1 MGGGGVPAPL
11 ILCPSFFLVLCC
23 FFWFFIPRPPPP
35 LPLPPPS
42 KSFIFV
48 GWRVFF
54 FFSFLSAWHQCER
67 YPSPQHHFFFVVG
80 VFFFSYSLRSVLR
93 FCDRLFVRRCNC
105 GRIRPRR
112 RSKRRRR
119 KTVNRRKKVGRGVVQ
134 RAKGRLGT
142 ERKRCFFF
150 FFFFFFFC
158 CCCCV
163 FFVLLLFF
171 GGLRCAS
178 FFISFSFF
186 SRAMGF
192 FFLHSKVLFSF
203 TPPEFLFFLCPI
215 PSLLFPRERQAWGR
229 LCVYIT
235 LWPVPVISWPGM
247 FSVLVEPDGPASYCD
262 DGALTGFRCD
272 SRTPHCF
279 STSSS
284 SCRSSY
290 DFSVASLCAS
300 ERPAEWRAEVRSDA
314 ISSSV
319 RLRTFSAGT
328 PAHSS
333 PDGTTANFCTT
344 DPGAMIDCASTRDP
358 GIIVLPEPMK
368 TSSAMEA
375 PVMDTFGSTVTWL
388 PIVVSCVGAQ
398 RTTQRSW
405 MVVFAPTVTE
415 RTSERITVW

>member
-150 FFFFFFFC
+150 FFFFFFVVVV
-158 CCCCV
+158 V
-163 FFVLLLFF
+163 FFLFCFSSLGVFAARHFSFHFLFF
-171 GGLRCAS
+171 PAQWV
-178 FFISFSFF
+178 FFFCIVKFCFRSPPQNSFSFC
-186 SRAMGF
+186 A
-192 FFLHSKVLFSF
+192 
-203 TPPEFLFFLCPI
+203 
-215 PSLLFPRERQAWGR
+215 PSLLSSSHERGR
-229 LCVYIT
+229 LGGV
-235 LWPVPVISWPGM
+235 S
-247 FSVLVEPDGPASYCD
+247 A
-262 DGALTGFRCD
+262 
-272 SRTPHCF
+272 
-279 STSSS
+279 STSPCGPCPS
-284 SCRSSY
+284 
-290 DFSVASLCAS
+290 
-300 ERPAEWRAEVRSDA
+300 
-314 ISSSV
+314 
-319 RLRTFSAGT
+319 SAGPGCSACWSNQT
-328 PAHSS
+328 DQRRTATTEPS
-333 PDGTTANFCTT
+333 PGSAATRGLPTA
-344 DPGAMIDCASTRDP
+344 
-358 GIIVLPEPMK
+358 
-368 TSSAMEA
+368 SAPPPPRA
-375 PVMDTFGSTVTWL
+375 GP
-388 PIVVSCVGAQ
+388 
-398 RTTQRSW
+398 RTTSPSPPCAPQRDRRSGGQRCG
-405 MVVFAPTVTE
+405 ATQSRLP
-415 RTSERITVW
+415 